1 MAEPTDTRATI
12 FIAEDNPILLHGL
25 DRALSASGYAVET
38 AASGEDL
45 LQMLQNEE
53 RCPDLVLLDLMM
65 PGIGGFEVLRTL
77 QTRPDLKELPVVLIT
92 AATEEGLRATAH
104 EAGAVDLLVK
114 PFRLRELL
122 ERIEAHVPPSQQD

>member
-1 MAEPTDTRATI
+1 MAGPTDTRATI

-45 LQMLQNEE
+45 LQMLQEEE

-77 QTRPDLKELPVVLIT
+77 QTRPNLKGLPVVLIT

>member
-1 MAEPTDTRATI
+1 MAGSTDTRATI

-38 AASGEDL
+38 ACSGEDL
-45 LQMLQNEE
+45 LEMLQE
-53 RCPDLVLLDLMM
+53 RGRRPDLLLLDLMM

-77 QTRPDLKELPVVLIT
+77 QTRPNLKELPVVLIT

-122 ERIEAHVPPSQQD
+122 ERIEAHVPSAQQE

>member
-1 MAEPTDTRATI
+1 MAGPTDTRATI

-45 LQMLQNEE
+45 LQMLQEEE

-65 PGIGGFEVLRTL
+65 SGIGGFEVLRTL
-77 QTRPDLKELPVVLIT
+77 QTRPNLKGLPVVLIT

>member
-1 MAEPTDTRATI
+1 MAGSTDTRATI

-25 DRALSASGYAVET
+25 DRALSASGYTVET
-38 AASGEDL
+38 ASSGEDL
-45 LQMLQNEE
+45 LEMLQERG
-53 RCPDLVLLDLMM
+53 RCPDLLLLDLMM

-77 QTRPDLKELPVVLIT
+77 QTRPNWKELPVVLIT
-92 AATEEGLRATAH
+92 AASEEGLRSTAH

-122 ERIEAHVPPSQQD
+122 ERIEAHVAPSQQE